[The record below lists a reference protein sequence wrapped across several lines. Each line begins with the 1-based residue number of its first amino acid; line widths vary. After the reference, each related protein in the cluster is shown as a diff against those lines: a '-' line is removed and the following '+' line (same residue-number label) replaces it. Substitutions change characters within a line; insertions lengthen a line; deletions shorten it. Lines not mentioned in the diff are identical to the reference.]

1 MMGTDRIAVTMA
13 LDIGARMLASKAAD
27 VGFGLVVV
35 AIAFIVIMLTSAGGG
50 GGRGGKGRK

>member
-1 MMGTDRIAVTMA
+1 MGTDRIAVITA
-13 LDIGARMLASKAAD
+13 LDIGARMLVSKEVD
-27 VGFGLVVV
+27 VGFGLLVV

>member
-1 MMGTDRIAVTMA
+1 MMGTDRISVMMA
-13 LDIGARMLASKAAD
+13 LDIGARMLVSKAAD
-27 VGFGLVVV
+27 VGFGLAVV